1 MDLTVIDF
9 IKCLNLKLGFE
20 GLERYCTKAMKAVG
34 LLEGMD
40 VGMDTNQF
48 SGQRRTRSEWGLI
61 NPGFCP

>member
-1 MDLTVIDF
+1 MDLTIIDF

-20 GLERYCTKAMKAVG
+20 GLERYCTKEMKAVG

-40 VGMDTNQF
+40 AEMDTNQS
-48 SGQRRTRSEWGLI
+48 SGQRRTRSELELR